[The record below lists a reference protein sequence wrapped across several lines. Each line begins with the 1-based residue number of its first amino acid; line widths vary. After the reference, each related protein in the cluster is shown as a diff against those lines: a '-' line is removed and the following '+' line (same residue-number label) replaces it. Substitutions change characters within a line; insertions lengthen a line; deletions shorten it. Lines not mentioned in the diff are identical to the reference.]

1 MCIKAPCPNRKP
13 ESNVIDF
20 EQAKKIRQDNKQI
33 LVDGLIDG
41 IILPG
46 VKRFNLR
53 TIRQIRSARVRV
65 GKSSAGDFSKA
76 DLRKFYEERI
86 KEGDRLID
94 LRNRPLKLNLYAHT
108 AGFEHPSYNPAPL
121 SIRVEDKA
129 GQANRL
135 RINYRREPRGPVGEI
150 KISEA
155 DYMIYAGQLMRIE
168 LPHNISLILKITDQT
183 GRVVKMSAAD
193 DFVCYLSKSIAAH
206 CSASLDKSDTDD

>member
-20 EQAKKIRQDNKQI
+20 EQAKKILQDNKQT

-41 IILPG
+41 VILPG

-53 TIRQIRSARVRV
+53 AIRQIRSARVRV

-86 KEGDRLID
+86 KEGDTLID

-121 SIRVEDKA
+121 NIRIEDKD
-129 GQANRL
+129 GQTNRL
-135 RINYRREPRGPVGEI
+135 HINYRRGSRGPVGEI
-150 KISEA
+150 KISVA
-155 DYMIYAGQLMRIE
+155 DYMIYVDQLMRIE

-183 GRVVKMSAAD
+183 GRVVKVSAAD
-193 DFVCYLSKSIAAH
+193 DFVCYLSKSIEAH
-206 CSASLDKSDTDD
+206 CSASLDKLDTDD

>member
-20 EQAKKIRQDNKQI
+20 EQAKKILQDNKQT
-33 LVDGLIDG
+33 LVDGLISG
-41 IILPG
+41 IILPE

-53 TIRQIRSARVRV
+53 TIREIRSARVRV

-86 KEGDRLID
+86 KESDRIID

-121 SIRVEDKA
+121 SILVENKADKTK
-129 GQANRL
+129 RL
-135 RINYRREPRGPVGEI
+135 DINYRRGSSGPVGEI
-150 KISEA
+150 KISED
-155 DYMIYAGQLMRIE
+155 DYLIYADQLMRIE
-168 LPHNISLILKITDQT
+168 LPHAIRLILKITDQT

-193 DFVCYLSKSIAAH
+193 DFVCYLSKSIEAR